1 MKDQLNEL
9 NDIKVENHQL
19 KGSFDAQEEL
29 GRSEE
34 KAKQQRLAA
43 QKDDRL
49 EETIKSLGYD
59 NQDLRAQ
66 VSQHQARI
74 TSLEV
79 DKQRLQHAA
88 AVDRARIASMEKE
101 IDKQQIEAAQYQAT
115 ITSLDNNNQDLLAQ
129 VAQHQATIKLLYLA
143 LGILAALFFLAVI
156 GLYYI
161 RRKLLGGRVVSNG
174 AEENDVSGLERD
186 VSRGGDDVPV
196 LAAGS
201 SSSTAEEDD
210 KENHPPTV
218 KKGARPT
225 SAPPRVFEKK
235 VHNEYNTKYSQK

>member
-1 MKDQLNEL
+1 LKGQLNEL
-9 NDIKVENHQL
+9 NDIKVENQQL

-66 VSQHQARI
+66 VSQHQATI
-74 TSLEV
+74 TSLGV

-88 AVDRARIASMEKE
+88 VVDRARIASLEKE
-101 IDKQQIEAAQYQAT
+101 IDQQQTEAAQYQAT
-115 ITSLDNNNQDLLAQ
+115 ITSLGYNTQDLLAQ

-143 LGILAALFFLAVI
+143 LG
-156 GLYYI
+156 GLYWVV
-161 RRKLLGGRVVSNG
+161 KLCLI
-174 AEENDVSGLERD
+174 
-186 VSRGGDDVPV
+186 
-196 LAAGS
+196 
-201 SSSTAEEDD
+201 
-210 KENHPPTV
+210 V
-218 KKGARPT
+218 KNLLLRL
-225 SAPPRVFEKK
+225 PR
-235 VHNEYNTKYSQK
+235 N